1 MVRLQ
6 WTGAGTKAHSASN
19 ADTVGSRRMRKRIA
33 LIVLLGL
40 PSGGL
45 AQSGVSPQ
53 SAQASAQ
60 KPKADLIF
68 THGNIFTGVV
78 DAAASLGSGKRAEA
92 LAVFG
97 DRILAVGARDEI
109 MKLKGPETKIV
120 DLDGHFVMP
129 GFNA

>member
-6 WTGAGTKAHSASN
+6 WTGAGTKAHSAYN

-40 PSGGL
+40 ASGGV
-45 AQSGVSPQ
+45 AQSGASTE
-53 SAQASAQ
+53 SAQSSAQ

-78 DAAASLGSGKRAEA
+78 DAAASLGSGQRPESLAGLWRKSRA
-92 LAVFG
+92 G
-97 DRILAVGARDEI
+97 GAR
-109 MKLKGPETKIV
+109 
-120 DLDGHFVMP
+120 
-129 GFNA
+129 